1 MHQKIVTV
9 KNSTGLHA
17 RPASMFIA
25 EAKKFESSVT
35 IGVDG
40 EEKSV
45 NAKSM
50 VKLLMLGICQ
60 GQTVRISAE
69 GADETEA
76 VETLVAMIEGGFGEL

>member
-1 MHQKIVTV
+1 MYQKTVTV

-25 EAKKFESSVT
+25 EAKKFESSIT
-35 IGVDG
+35 IGLEG

-50 VKLLMLGICQ
+50 VKLLTLGICQ
-60 GQTVRISAE
+60 GQAVVISAE
-69 GADETEA
+69 GSDEAAA
-76 VETLVAMIEGGFGEL
+76 VDTLVEMINGGFGEL

>member
-45 NAKSM
+45 NAKSNNAI
-50 VKLLMLGICQ
+50 KQLTIIGII
-60 GQTVRISAE
+60 VSSN
-69 GADETEA
+69 D
-76 VETLVAMIEGGFGEL
+76 L